1 MLFTEKE
8 IENLD
13 NSAKKRKSAS
23 LACVDHGVHSN
34 DIASVAHVVYN
45 DIAYVANND
54 DTNGVQNGVALGI
67 HCVTHGIHDE
77 FDISAVAIAQ
87 HQREP

>member
-13 NSAKKRKSAS
+13 NSAKKRKCAS

-34 DIASVAHVVYN
+34 DIASVAHVVHN

-54 DTNGVQNGVALGI
+54 DTNGVQNGVALGV
-67 HCVTHGIHDE
+67 HCVTHGIHDQS
-77 FDISAVAIAQ
+77 DISAVAAAQ
-87 HQREP
+87 HCREP

>member
-13 NSAKKRKSAS
+13 ISAKKRKCAS

-34 DIASVAHVVYN
+34 DIASVTHVVHN
-45 DIAYVANND
+45 DITYDANND
-54 DTNGVQNGVALGI
+54 DTNGVQNGVALGV
-67 HCVTHGIHDE
+67 HCVTHGVHDE
-77 FDISAVAIAQ
+77 SDISAVAAAQ
-87 HQREP
+87 HRQEP